1 MGPTSIKR
9 INIVPLNIPLEAP
22 FKIAIG
28 IKNSI
33 QNVLVTIQLENGAV
47 YELRG
52 TAGLTSIIFS
62 IGLLGTINVI
72 LLFTFLIGIC
82 VFLLLKKINQGQ
94 KLKN

>member
-33 QNVLVTIQLENGAV
+33 QNVLVTIQLEN
-47 YELRG
+47 
-52 TAGLTSIIFS
+52 
-62 IGLLGTINVI
+62 
-72 LLFTFLIGIC
+72 
-82 VFLLLKKINQGQ
+82 
-94 KLKN
+94 